1 VSSDSASTYSTGGG
15 GVTLEHQYTATL
27 LAALLVGDPA
37 PEFGDRIALTTV
49 RLQASDVSAV
59 DDLVLEG
66 LDPSGEA
73 HRASIGVRRD
83 PKLTTSDTKSAPLVR
98 SYLEI
103 VTNHWTEVSAGRW
116 SLTLAVAKAR
126 PTFQQVAELAA
137 LARAVPGAAAFAEAV
152 ARPARR

>member
-1 VSSDSASTYSTGGG
+1 MSKDAASTYSTGGG

-27 LAALLVGDPA
+27 LATLLVGDPA
-37 PEFGDRIALTTV
+37 PELGDRVALTTV

-66 LDPSGEA
+66 LDPAGMT

-83 PKLTTSDTKSAPLVR
+83 PKLTKSDTKSVPLVR
-98 SYLEI
+98 SYLEV
-103 VTNHWTEVSAGRW
+103 VTDHWNEVSAGRW

-126 PTFQQVAELAA
+126 PTLS
-137 LARAVPGAAAFAEAV
+137 LIHI
-152 ARPARR
+152 

>member
-1 VSSDSASTYSTGGG
+1 VSSDAASTYATGGG

-37 PEFGDRIALTTV
+37 PELGDRVALTTV

-66 LDPSGEA
+66 LDPAGKT

-83 PKLTTSDTKSAPLVR
+83 PKLATSDTKSAWPALPPGTTASATGEALDGLV
-98 SYLEI
+98 SCA
-103 VTNHWTEVSAGRW
+103 T
-116 SLTLAVAKAR
+116 R
-126 PTFQQVAELAA
+126 PTWQLRSERGHWRIRCAW
-137 LARAVPGAAAFAEAV
+137 P
-152 ARPARR
+152 